1 MLSRTVRTSLVGV
14 AMLMV
19 PVSTGCQN
27 QNDPA
32 PNLGRTTT
40 ADPAKRRSNE
50 VDLASKD
57 LVSSTDDI
65 VAQIASKPEFQNPP
79 YRINIVMDRVENKTT
94 LPSRNYDIYLAR
106 VRAKLNESGA
116 RYNIGFVER
125 RATVTAIRASEGLEP
140 PPGSAGG
147 YKSKAEY
154 ALRGVFYDMPNVGA
168 NYYLLTFQIVDLN
181 DGEIVYEG
189 SYEAKFAG

>member
-1 MLSRTVRTSLVGV
+1 MLPRRVVVPGV
-14 AMLMV
+14 AILLGV
-19 PVSTGCQN
+19 PLAACN
-27 QNDPA
+27 QAAQPS

-106 VRAKLNESGA
+106 IRTKLNESGA
-116 RYNIGFVER
+116 RYNIGFVEK
-125 RATVTAIRASEGLEP
+125 RATVTSIRQSEGLEP

-147 YKSKAEY
+147 YKSKADY

-168 NYYLLTFQIVDLN
+168 NYYLLTFQIIDLN

-189 SYEAKFAG
+189 SYESKFAS

>member
-1 MLSRTVRTSLVGV
+1 MVSRRVVALGV
-14 AMLMV
+14 ALLVAV
-19 PVSTGCQN
+19 PLTACQEN
-27 QNDPA
+27 RPA

-57 LVSSTDDI
+57 LTSSTDDI
-65 VAQIASKPEFQNPP
+65 IQQIASKPEFQNPP
-79 YRINIVMDRVENKTT
+79 SRINILMDRVENKTT

-106 VRAKLNESGA
+106 IRTKLNESGA
-116 RYNIGFVER
+116 RYNIAFVEK
-125 RATVTAIRASEGLEP
+125 RATVTAIRQSEGIEP
-140 PPGSAGG
+140 PPGSAGS
-147 YKSKAEY
+147 YQSKAEY

-168 NYYLLTFQIVDLN
+168 NYFLLTFQIVNLR

-189 SYEAKFAG
+189 SYESKFAS

>member
-1 MLSRTVRTSLVGV
+1 MFARRVVLLGV
-14 AMLMV
+14 ALLFGV
-19 PVSTGCQN
+19 PLVSCQN
-27 QNDPA
+27 NGPA

-57 LVSSTDDI
+57 LTTSTDDI
-65 VAQIASKPEFQNPP
+65 VQQIASKPEFRSSQV
-79 YRINIVMDRVENKTT
+79 RAQIVMDRVENKTS
-94 LPSRNYDIYLAR
+94 LPSRNFDIYLAR
-106 VRAKLNESGA
+106 IRTKLNESGA

-125 RATVTAIRASEGLEP
+125 RATVTSIRESEGLEP
-140 PPGSAGG
+140 PPGSAGT
-147 YKSKAEY
+147 YKSKAEF

-168 NYYLLTFQIVDLN
+168 NYYLLTFQIVDLR

-189 SYEAKFAG
+189 SYEAKFAD